1 MMHSVA
7 FMSDDESVRPAD
19 IVFLNDLHA
28 PSCGD
33 FTASASA
40 LLERVESVLAEHGMT
55 KHHIVDVKTV
65 LRQINP
71 DLKIF
76 NEMYNTWMK
85 GVDIVPAQTA
95 CQLYDFDESRPAVSL
110 SLTCTRQPKRVV
122 QGQTQHGPLQKL
134 GASEAVQ
141 TPMGPMYLPFSAV
154 VPVGNMVW
162 LSGQLDVSSGDN
174 VEQQIAATTR
184 KIESL
189 LSSCGLSKEHIRHS
203 EILFPKRLTDEQIEN
218 LRLFYESF
226 MAGSSAP
233 LKFVKAAATCANCNV
248 EICVMASATTSLVK
262 FE

>member
-1 MMHSVA
+1 MHAVA

-28 PSCGD
+28 PDCGD
-33 FTASASA
+33 FTSSASA
-40 LLERVESVLAEHGMT
+40 LLEHIESVLAEHGMT
-55 KHHIVDVKTV
+55 KHHIVDVRTV

-71 DLKIF
+71 DLMVF
-76 NEMYNTWMK
+76 NDLYNTWMK

-95 CQLYDFDESRPAVSL
+95 CQLNDFEESRPAVSL
-110 SLTCTRQPKRVV
+110 SLTCTKQPKRAAP
-122 QGQTQHGPLQKL
+122 GQTQHGPLQKP

-141 TPMGPMYLPFSAV
+141 TPMGSIYLPFSAV

-189 LSSCGLSKEHIRHS
+189 LSACALSKEHIRHS
-203 EILFPKRLTDEQIEN
+203 EILFPKRLTDVQIES
-218 LRLFYESF
+218 LTVLYESF
-226 MAGSSAP
+226 MDGSSAP
-233 LKFVKAAATCANCNV
+233 VKFVKAAATCANCNV
-248 EICVMASATTSLVK
+248 EICVMASATNSLVK